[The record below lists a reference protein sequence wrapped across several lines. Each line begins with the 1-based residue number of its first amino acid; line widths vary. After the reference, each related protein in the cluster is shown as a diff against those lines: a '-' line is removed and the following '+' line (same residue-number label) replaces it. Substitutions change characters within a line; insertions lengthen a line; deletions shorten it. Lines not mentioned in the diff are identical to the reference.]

1 MTEVSRS
8 SARGR
13 LLEAAQDMLREVGMS
28 GTGIKDVVTRS
39 GAPIGSLYHYFPD
52 GKTQLVTE
60 ALGIQG
66 EKSRR
71 LLEHF
76 FDGRMTAAAALR
88 SLFDTAAEG
97 FERAGANKGCAIG
110 AVTLDLMRS
119 DKEVRDVCKN
129 TFEEWMSVIAPHLP
143 FSDERSRQAFAMM
156 VVVALEGAFVLG
168 RATQSGEP
176 FRIAGESLAAMV
188 STNKPGGVGR
198 AIRRSKSG
206 RRQ

>member
-1 MTEVSRS
+1 MVQHQS
-8 SARGR
+8 STRAR
-13 LLEAAQDMLREVGMS
+13 LLEAAEDMLREAGMS
-28 GTGIKDVVTRS
+28 GTGIKDVVLRS
-39 GAPIGSLYHYFPD
+39 GAPIGSLYHYFPN

-60 ALGIQG
+60 ALEIHA

-76 FDGRMTAAAALR
+76 FDGRMTAAAAVR
-88 SLFDTAAEG
+88 SLFNTAAEG

-119 DKEVRDVCKN
+119 DEEIRDLCKN
-129 TFEEWMSVIAPHLP
+129 TFDQWMSIIASHLP
-143 FSDERSRQAFAMM
+143 FSDERSRRALAMM
-156 VVVALEGAFVLG
+156 VVVALQGALVLG

-176 FRIAGESLAAMV
+176 FRAAGEWLGAMA
-188 STNKPGGVGR
+188 STNNPVGVGR
-198 AIRRSKSG
+198 ATRRPKSR